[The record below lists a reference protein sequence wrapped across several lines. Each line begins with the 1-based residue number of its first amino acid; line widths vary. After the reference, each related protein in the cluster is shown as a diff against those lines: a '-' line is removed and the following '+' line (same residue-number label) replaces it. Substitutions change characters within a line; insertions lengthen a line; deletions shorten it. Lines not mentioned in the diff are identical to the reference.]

1 MKAIR
6 RFNVRSVLPEA
17 ISELGELAINLRWS
31 WHTASRNLFA
41 ETEPVRW
48 EKVGHDPVALLS
60 SLSAKELERLAAEN
74 RNLIFVPVYT
84 ETQGRVS
91 AATLRQHVADIAAP
105 RYYLAGPEGM
115 VKAMRALLDEV
126 GADEDNIR
134 TEEFDGY

>member
-1 MKAIR
+1 M
-6 RFNVRSVLPEA
+6 
-17 ISELGELAINLRWS
+17 
-31 WHTASRNLFA
+31 
-41 ETEPVRW
+41 
-48 EKVGHDPVALLS
+48 
-60 SLSAKELERLAAEN
+60 
-74 RNLIFVPVYT
+74 PVYT
-84 ETQGRVS
+84 DTQGRVS